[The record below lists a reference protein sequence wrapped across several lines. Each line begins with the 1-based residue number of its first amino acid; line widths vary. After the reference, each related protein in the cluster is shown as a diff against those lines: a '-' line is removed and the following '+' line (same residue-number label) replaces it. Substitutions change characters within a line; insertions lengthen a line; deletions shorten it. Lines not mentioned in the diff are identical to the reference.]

1 MLFSQLEPKRLK
13 EVVKEL
19 AITAFSQE
27 KAINSL
33 AKENEFL
40 NQELIKK
47 DIEIEDLSS
56 QLNGLRSNL
65 LGCIL
70 YI

>member
-1 MLFSQLEPKRLK
+1 MLFSQLEPKKLK

-56 QLNGLRSNL
+56 KLNGLKSNL
-65 LGCIL
+65 LGCIFYL
-70 YI
+70 

>member
-40 NQELIKK
+40 NQELMKK
-47 DIEIEDLSS
+47 DVQIEGLSS

>member
-47 DIEIEDLSS
+47 DVQIEDLSS

-65 LGCIL
+65 LRCIL

>member
-13 EVVKEL
+13 EVVKGL

-47 DIEIEDLSS
+47 DVQIEDLSS